1 LVFNSSAS
9 ALLGRVKA
17 ETIFESC
24 RDVLFCSV
32 RGSLNLKPTK
42 EYEREVKWDMPDIER
57 MQKEST
63 YKRFKYYK
71 HVFYA
76 ISVVECLSD
85 NVSIF

>member
-1 LVFNSSAS
+1 M
-9 ALLGRVKA
+9 
-17 ETIFESC
+17 
-24 RDVLFCSV
+24 FCLV

-71 HVFYA
+71 HVFMQ
-76 ISVVECLSD
+76 
-85 NVSIF
+85 